1 MTAEPRSTGPGT
13 TGQGSSPQNASRG
26 VRRDAAA
33 GAAKGKGSD
42 PAADVAAAR
51 AELAA
56 TLDALQDK
64 LNVPK
69 RVRIAAEEN
78 PIGLGAVALGV
89 VAAIAGAVWLAIWM
103 SRRT

>member
-1 MTAEPRSTGPGT
+1 MTTETESAGVSPGARHDAE
-13 TGQGSSPQNASRG
+13 
-26 VRRDAAA
+26 
-33 GAAKGKGSD
+33 KGKGSS

-69 RVRIAAEEN
+69 RIRIASEEN
-78 PIGLGAVALGV
+78 PLGLAAVGLAV
-89 VAAIAGAVWLAIWM
+89 TAAVAGAVWLAV
-103 SRRT
+103 RAFRH

>member
-1 MTAEPRSTGPGT
+1 MTIEPVESGT
-13 TGQGSSPQNASRG
+13 VSEGA
-26 VRRDAAA
+26 RRDAE
-33 GAAKGKGSD
+33 KGKGSS

-69 RVRIAAEEN
+69 RIRAAAEEN
-78 PIGLGAVALGV
+78 PLGLAAVGVAL
-89 VAAIAGAVWLAIWM
+89 AAAAAGAVWLAVRVF
-103 SRRT
+103 RR